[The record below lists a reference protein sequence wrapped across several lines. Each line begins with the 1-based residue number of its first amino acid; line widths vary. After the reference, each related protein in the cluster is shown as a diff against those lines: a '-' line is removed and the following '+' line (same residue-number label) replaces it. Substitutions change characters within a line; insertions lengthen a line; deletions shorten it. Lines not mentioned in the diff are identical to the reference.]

1 MTAKYCKNIR
11 HATIPAVEVFLALID
26 VFTAPGTLA
35 DNNPFRLEQVL
46 LICTDTRIGLD
57 QLTHLRFNFGHE
69 LVRVCIAL
77 GNLGQTVF
85 PFSSQSGRGQA
96 FRQNHRQIDAVL
108 GGDKLFALALHKA
121 HLHQFFQNRGAG
133 GGCAQPLALCFL

>member
-1 MTAKYCKNIR
+1 MTAKCCKNIR
-11 HATIPAVEVFLALID
+11 H
-26 VFTAPGTLA
+26 
-35 DNNPFRLEQVL
+35 
-46 LICTDTRIGLD
+46 DTRIGLD
-57 QLTHLRFNFGHE
+57 QLAHLRFNFGHE

-77 GNLGQTVF
+77 GNLGQAVF
-85 PFSSQSGRGQA
+85 PFGGQGGRGQT

-133 GGCAQPLALCFL
+133 GGCAQPLAFCIFRHIFGPGPLHC